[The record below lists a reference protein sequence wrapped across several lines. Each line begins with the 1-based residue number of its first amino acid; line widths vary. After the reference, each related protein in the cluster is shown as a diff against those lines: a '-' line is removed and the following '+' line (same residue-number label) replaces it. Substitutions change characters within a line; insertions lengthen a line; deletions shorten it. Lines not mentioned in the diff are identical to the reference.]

1 MKFKEVIFV
10 VLIMLIFAMVMLMYI
25 VINDSIKASSVPI
38 ISNNIENITC
48 GNKNNDGD
56 NANNKVNKIEN
67 LLINKEDSNSAE
79 KNQKENEHPF
89 GWKTEGQDGR
99 DCGADDYRRPS

>member
-38 ISNNIENITC
+38 ISNNIEDNRSIAFLKRVVYRKTRTIKQ
-48 GNKNNDGD
+48 NKNF
-56 NANNKVNKIEN
+56 V
-67 LLINKEDSNSAE
+67 
-79 KNQKENEHPF
+79 
-89 GWKTEGQDGR
+89 
-99 DCGADDYRRPS
+99 